1 MASSTGCGAVLH
13 KPRALAL
20 ALTDG
25 GGKTCSRDRA
35 ARLMEQ
41 REESM
46 FPARS
51 MYMYRSRGGGRG
63 KEGGREWLKFEDGL
77 PTTNNQQPTT
87 WSLK

>member
-13 KPRALAL
+13 KPRALALAL

-51 MYMYRSRGGGRG
+51 MYMYRSRGVGR
-63 KEGGREWLKFEDGL
+63 EGGSG
-77 PTTNNQQPTT
+77 
-87 WSLK
+87 